1 MTADGRTRERL
12 LLAHRS
18 LRPVDPS
25 GGAVTDLF
33 VPAVIVHYFAAT
45 QTDVFSVAVAFDMP
59 LAVAATSDPLRVP
72 VR

>member
-1 MTADGRTRERL
+1 
-12 LLAHRS
+12 
-18 LRPVDPS
+18 
-25 GGAVTDLF
+25 VTDLF